1 MSYGLALSGGAL
13 RGAAHIGLLEVFLEN
28 KLVPRM
34 LAGSSAGSIVGC
46 LYAAGMKPQTM
57 RSLVNQMQRLL
68 PKNGRELIGSH
79 LLIPSTQ
86 LPDWLPQGLL
96 SSRFIEIVM
105 NKLLG
110 KKSFEQ
116 LSKPMAVTATDL
128 QTGELVIFT
137 AEELIPKK
145 PWPQNIH
152 FLPGVSIAE
161 AVRASC
167 AIPGIFTPKTIGRR
181 TLADGGIVDNLPA
194 DVLRLIGASKIVAV
208 DLGFAVQQDE
218 PLKHILDI
226 LLQTYD
232 IMGQRISSLV
242 AEKDA
247 QLVIRPQTGGA
258 GLLDFAK
265 IPAFVESGRV
275 AGRENLASVKQ
286 LLSR

>member
-1 MSYGLALSGGAL
+1 
-13 RGAAHIGLLEVFLEN
+13 
-28 KLVPRM
+28 
-34 LAGSSAGSIVGC
+34 
-46 LYAAGMKPQTM
+46 MKPQTM

-167 AIPGIFTPKTIGRR
+167 AIPGIFTPKTMGEPWLMRNCQPAGRCL
-181 TLADGGIVDNLPA
+181 TLS
-194 DVLRLIGASKIVAV
+194 GASKVVAV
-208 DLGFAVQQDE
+208 DLGL
-218 PLKHILDI
+218 P
-226 LLQTYD
+226 
-232 IMGQRISSLV
+232 SSKMSL
-242 AEKDA
+242 
-247 QLVIRPQTGGA
+247 
-258 GLLDFAK
+258 
-265 IPAFVESGRV
+265 
-275 AGRENLASVKQ
+275 
-286 LLSR
+286 